1 MNTVSYK
8 AAVMAALFSLGIH
21 FVPLHAEEL
30 SVEERLDKLE
40 RMVNSRNLVQIE
52 MQQQIDSLSNEVRD
66 LRGSLE
72 EANYKLQQATERQ
85 KSLYQELDKVKSGAA
100 ASAAVGATA
109 PSTTATGA
117 AVQPAAQAQATSAQD
132 GAAAAAAPVTPEETK
147 AYEAAVDLVMKDKRY
162 DKAIPAFDNF
172 IKQHPQSGL
181 VPNAHYWLGQLQ
193 YNQGDKASAKTNFL
207 IVAQK
212 YKSSPKRADALLKL
226 GMITLGEGDKDKA
239 GKFFQLVI
247 KQYPDSPAAQLA
259 QKALNAK

>member
-1 MNTVSYK
+1 M
-8 AAVMAALFSLGIH
+8 
-21 FVPLHAEEL
+21 
-30 SVEERLDKLE
+30 
-40 RMVNSRNLVQIE
+40 
-52 MQQQIDSLSNEVRD
+52 
-66 LRGSLE
+66 
-72 EANYKLQQATERQ
+72 
-85 KSLYQELDKVKSGAA
+85 
-100 ASAAVGATA
+100 
-109 PSTTATGA
+109 
-117 AVQPAAQAQATSAQD
+117 
-132 GAAAAAAPVTPEETK
+132 TPEETK

>member
-8 AAVMAALFSLGIH
+8 AAIIMAALFSLGSYLA
-21 FVPLHAEEL
+21 PAHAEDL
-30 SVEERLDKLE
+30 SEEERLDKLE

-52 MQQQIDSLSNEVRD
+52 MQQQIDALSNEVRD

-85 KSLYQELDKVKSGAA
+85 KSLYQELDKVKASNAAAPAATGGAA
-100 ASAAVGATA
+100 NTA
-109 PSTTATGA
+109 PE
-117 AVQPAAQAQATSAQD
+117 QPAAQSQGAQP
-132 GAAAAAAPVTPEETK
+132 AAANAPAPAAPVTAEETK
-147 AYEAAVDLVMKDKRY
+147 AYEAAVDLVMKDQRY
-162 DKAIPAFDNF
+162 DKAIPAFEGF
-172 IKQHPQSGL
+172 IQQHPQSGL

-193 YNQGDKASAKTNFL
+193 YNQGDKAGAKANFL

-247 KQYPDSPAAQLA
+247 KQYPDSPSAQLA
-259 QKALNAK
+259 QKALHAK

>member
-100 ASAAVGATA
+100 ASAAAGTTA

-117 AVQPAAQAQATSAQD
+117 AVQHAAQAQATSAQD
-132 GAAAAAAPVTPEETK
+132 GVAAAPVTPEETK